1 MKKLLSI
8 LIISSIPYMI
18 SCTLK
23 SKEEVAA
30 QEASYE
36 AEHTVNTEETVT
48 PETIITPEIINPIK
62 ERHFLSTDLGL
73 PPGRVDGFAPTDE
86 EIAEWT
92 SPNQEQI
99 YIRIIDVNGKIQ
111 IHECDYKVWL
121 NVYKN
126 DIIK

>member
-48 PETIITPEIINPIK
+48 PETIITSEIINPIK

-73 PPGRVDGFAPTDE
+73 PPGKVDGFTPTDE
-86 EIAEWT
+86 EISEWEC
-92 SPNQEQI
+92 PNQQQI
-99 YIRIIDVNGKIQ
+99 YIRIIDVNGKIE
-111 IHECDYKVWL
+111 IHKCDYKVWL
-121 NVYKN
+121 NVYKD